1 MKTIII
7 LSLYVLGLIVYAI
20 WIIGDEVTLKAVNK
34 AIEKDPEMSA
44 IPNEVLNILLFIG
57 VLMVSII
64 WPINVL
70 FIKPIEWVKN
80 AL

>member
-7 LSLYVLGLIVYAI
+7 LSLYVLGLIVYAL
-20 WIIGDEVTLKAVNK
+20 WIIGDEVTFKAVNK
-34 AIEKDPEMSA
+34 AIEKDPEMST

-57 VLMVSII
+57 VLGVSII

-70 FIKPIEWVKN
+70 FIKPIEWIKN